1 LRTCA
6 DPVHQEIERKKK
18 ARGNAAFVL
27 KDRWKNAQ
35 VLYGEE
41 TPVTVTGEHVDVED
55 DVEWFE
61 VNGTAVEIFNEQNPG
76 SVGVVEDLDPC
87 SKKSLDGNRKLKT
100 QLSRRR
106 THNEETLVRP
116 CGIIFARATMFGAEA
131 VSNFL
136 VRVLAI
142 LFSLSSS

>member
-1 LRTCA
+1 MCA

-18 ARGNAAFVL
+18 AWGNAAFVL
-27 KDRWKNAQ
+27 MDCWKNAQ

-41 TPVTVTGEHVDVED
+41 TPVAVTGEHVDVED
-55 DVEWFE
+55 EVEWFE
-61 VNGTAVEIFNEQNPG
+61 VNGTAVEIFNKQNPG
-76 SVGVVEDLDPC
+76 LVGIVEDLNPC
-87 SKKSLDGNRKLKT
+87 SKKSLDGNHKLKM
-100 QLSRRR
+100 QLLRRR

-116 CGIIFARATMFGAEA
+116 CGIIFACATMFRAEA

-136 VRVLAI
+136 VCVLAI